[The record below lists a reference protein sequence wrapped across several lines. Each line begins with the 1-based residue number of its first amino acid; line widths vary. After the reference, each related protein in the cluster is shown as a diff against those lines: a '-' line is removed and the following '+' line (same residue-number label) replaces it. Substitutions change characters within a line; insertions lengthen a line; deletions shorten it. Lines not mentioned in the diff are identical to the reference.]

1 MPEPV
6 TLRFASTLGVSREE
20 AWRWITS
27 VRGIATELR
36 PLMGMSV
43 PSGVT
48 SLADLAFVPEQR
60 LFRSRITLFGLLPVD
75 FSDLTLLELKENEG
89 FVEQSPMGS
98 MRLWRHERRIGA
110 APDDAARR
118 SAGRCTVTDLLT
130 FEPRLARGL
139 TTWAVKRLFTHRHAV
154 LRRELGGV

>member
-6 TLRFASTLGVSREE
+6 TLRFTSALGVSREA

-27 VRGIATELR
+27 VHGISAELR
-36 PLMGMSV
+36 PLMSMGV
-43 PSGVT
+43 PRGVT
-48 SLADLAFVPEQR
+48 SLTALAFVPGQR
-60 LFRSRITLFGLLPVD
+60 LFRSRIALFGLLPVD
-75 FSDLTLLELKENEG
+75 FSDLTLLELTENEG

-110 APDDAARR
+110 VPGGADC
-118 SAGRCTVTDLLT
+118 CTVTDLLA
-130 FEPRLARGL
+130 FEPRLARSL
-139 TTWAVKRLFTHRHAV
+139 STWVVKQLFTHRHAV

>member
-6 TLRFASTLGVSREE
+6 TLRFASTLDVSREE

-43 PSGVT
+43 PPGVT

-60 LFRSRITLFGLLPVD
+60 LFRSRIMLFGLLPVD

-110 APDDAARR
+110 VPGDT
-118 SAGRCTVTDLLT
+118 GRCTVTDLLS

-139 TTWAVKRLFTHRHAV
+139 STWAVKQLFTHRHAV
-154 LRRELGGV
+154 LRRELGGA